1 MQQDY
6 ENILQLINNSDT
18 SLDLLKNTCEAFLDT
33 YCNQEGMVLYSDLIR
48 KIADKESIEIE
59 S

>member
-18 SLDLLKNTCEAFLDT
+18 SLDLLKNTCEAFLDA
-33 YCNQEGMVLYSDLIR
+33 YCNQEGMVFYSELIR
-48 KIADKESIEIE
+48 KIADKEGIKIE

>member
-6 ENILQLINNSDT
+6 ENILQLIGNGNA
-18 SLDLLKNTCEAFLDT
+18 SLDLLKGTCEAFLDT
-33 YCNQEGMVLYSDLIR
+33 YCNQEGMVLYSELIR

>member
-1 MQQDY
+1 MQKDY

-48 KIADKESIEIE
+48 KIAAKEGIKIE